1 MLSAGAPVIYPT
13 KFPAEIGAGAQ
24 DFTPPKMLSAGTP
37 IIYPTKFPAEIIA
50 GTPDFTPRKILRILR
65 GGPEIYPISKL

>member
-1 MLSAGAPVIYPT
+1 MLRRQPGNAGVFDLYPT
-13 KFPAEIGAGAQ
+13 KFPAEIV
-24 DFTPPKMLSAGTP
+24 AGTP

-50 GTPDFTPRKILRILR
+50 GAPDFTPRKILRILR